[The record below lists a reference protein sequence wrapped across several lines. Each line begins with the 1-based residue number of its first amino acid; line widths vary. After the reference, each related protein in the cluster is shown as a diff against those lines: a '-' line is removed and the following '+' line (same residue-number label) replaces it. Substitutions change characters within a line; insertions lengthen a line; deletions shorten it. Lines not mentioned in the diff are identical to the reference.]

1 MKKLILII
9 AIAASFCCFPQDTDE
24 PVKVRYDLPAADR
37 GALQSD
43 ISREFTIKGSPYINE
58 EHQKGYIIN
67 GETKTAALIRYN
79 AYNDTFQV
87 LDKNKKKA
95 AVLKSPNIKVEL
107 NGVIYHL
114 LTYKET
120 VRNKALY
127 YLPQNGTKN
136 KDGNKREGYFSAL
149 SDGETLLYSKTI
161 KRIPKFKIP
170 EHGYERFEPTT
181 FLTLTHYYVK
191 RTLRPAVRI
200 KLTKK
205 EVLFAL
211 NNKYDEI
218 RAYIKENK
226 LKVKTEKDVIQ
237 IISYYNTLN

>member
-37 GALQSD
+37 DGLQSD
-43 ISREFTIKGSPYINE
+43 IGREFTIKGSPYITE

-67 GETKTAALIRYN
+67 GKTKTEALIRYN
-79 AYNDTFQV
+79 AYYDTFQV

-95 AVLKSPNIKVEL
+95 AVLKSPKIKVEL
-107 NGVIYHL
+107 NGAVYHL

-120 VRNKALY
+120 VRDKALY
-127 YLPQNGTKN
+127 YLPQNGTN
-136 KDGNKREGYFSAL
+136 NTNGNKKEGYFSAL

-181 FLTLTHYYVK
+181 FLSFTHYYVK
-191 RTLRPAVRI
+191 RKLRPAVRI
-200 KLTKK
+200 KLSKK
-205 EVLFAL
+205 EVLLAL
-211 NNKYDEI
+211 NNKYNEI
-218 RAYIKENK
+218 RTYIKEHK
-226 LKVKTEKDVIQ
+226 LKVKTENDVIQ
-237 IISYYNTLN
+237 IISYYDSLD